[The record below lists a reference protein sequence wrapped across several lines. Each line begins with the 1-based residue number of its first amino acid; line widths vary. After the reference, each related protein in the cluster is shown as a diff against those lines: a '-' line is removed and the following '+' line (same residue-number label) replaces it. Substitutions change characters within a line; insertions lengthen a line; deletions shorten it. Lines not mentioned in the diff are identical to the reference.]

1 MSEKILDIKEER
13 LSFFTPAG
21 EVKALNGVSFA
32 MNQGD
37 VLGIV
42 GESGSGKSVTAYSVM
57 GLTAYP
63 GKLVGGTVWFNGH
76 EIEKMKEKDF
86 RKIRGNEVS
95 IIFQDPMTSLNPVY
109 TIGNQIVEVI
119 RLHTKKNKQ
128 EAWARAEELL
138 ELVGINEPEKRLK
151 QYPHELSGGMRQR
164 VMIAMALA
172 NHPDLLIADEP
183 TTALDVTIQHQ
194 ILKQMRSLQEEY
206 GTSIIFITHDLGVV
220 AELCDRV
227 VVLYGGLVMEEAEIN
242 DLFENPLHPY
252 TMGLLASIPGL
263 TKDKSERL
271 QSIPGSPP
279 DMTKPPKGCPFA
291 PRCQFARN
299 ICAAECPPFVQV
311 GSRQARCWLLQ
322 PDAPAEGNPLHE
334 KLAEAERKAH

>member
-119 RLHTKKNKQ
+119 RLHTKKSKQ

-138 ELVGINEPEKRLK
+138 EGYEAALGCIARDRRLESALDTIT
-151 QYPHELSGGMRQR
+151 QNAQ
-164 VMIAMALA
+164 ALA
-172 NHPDLLIADEP
+172 SVPGAAP
-183 TTALDVTIQHQ
+183 QAGA
-194 ILKQMRSLQEEY
+194 ILRA
-206 GTSIIFITHDLGVV
+206 V
-220 AELCDRV
+220 R
-227 VVLYGGLVMEEAEIN
+227 EIK
-242 DLFENPLHPY
+242 E
-252 TMGLLASIPGL
+252 
-263 TKDKSERL
+263 
-271 QSIPGSPP
+271 
-279 DMTKPPKGCPFA
+279 
-291 PRCQFARN
+291 
-299 ICAAECPPFVQV
+299 
-311 GSRQARCWLLQ
+311 
-322 PDAPAEGNPLHE
+322 
-334 KLAEAERKAH
+334 